1 MKEQIEAQL
10 REHVKVAEDVLASQ
24 TDVIVQMAEM
34 LIDCLG
40 GGGKVLLCGNGGS
53 AADAQHIACELVG
66 KLARDR
72 RALPAIALN
81 TNTSVVT
88 AVANDYG
95 FQHVFARQVEALAA
109 KGNVLIGLS
118 TSGNALNVLEAMD
131 AARTIGCRRIAFT
144 GSGGGKLASA
154 ADLCLAVPSNKTWR
168 IQEAHITVAH
178 ILCDLVEKAVCQER

>member
-109 KGNVLIGLS
+109 KGDVLIGLS

-144 GSGGGKLASA
+144 GSGGGKLKSA
-154 ADLCLAVPSNKTWR
+154 ADLCLVVPSNKTWR

-178 ILCDLVEKAVCQER
+178 ILCDLVEKAVCER

>member
-10 REHVKVAEDVLASQ
+10 REHVRVAEDLLASQ
-24 TDVIVQMAEM
+24 AETIVQMAEM
-34 LIDCLG
+34 LIDCVR

-53 AADAQHIACELVG
+53 AADAQHIAGELVG

-81 TNTSVVT
+81 TNTSIVT

-95 FQHVFARQVEALAA
+95 FPYVFSRQVEALASR
-109 KGNVLIGLS
+109 GDVLIGLS
-118 TSGNALNVLEAMD
+118 TSGNSANVLEAME
-131 AARTIGCRRIAFT
+131 AARTVGCRRIGFT
-144 GSGGGKLASA
+144 GAEGGKLKSA
-154 ADLCLAVPSNKTWR
+154 AELCLMVPSNKTWR

-178 ILCDLVEKAVCQER
+178 ILCDLVEKAVCEG